1 MPDLLQ
7 SCYALL
13 VGAAKSE
20 NLFYI
25 IFDSDLADASMN
37 LRISQQVLIQADFQD
52 GDRLWKN

>member
-7 SCYALL
+7 SCYAVL
-13 VGAAKSE
+13 VGATKSE

-37 LRISQQVLIQADFQD
+37 LILIQADFHD